1 MVASFHRKNNEK
13 GQGLVEYALIL
24 VSVAVVVVA
33 VLLLLGPNVSNVYA
47 RVNNSLSAASGGGS
61 AGQSLTPTSTPLP
74 WTTCA
79 NENGFCS
86 FSGTAQVRYG
96 AGSSWNTGTFT
107 NGVACNNSV
116 FGDPDYGVVKSCQ
129 VSQ

>member
-1 MVASFHRKNNEK
+1 MVTSVHPKNNEK

-24 VSVAVVVVA
+24 VSVAVVVVV
-33 VLLLLGPNVSNVYA
+33 VLLLLGPNISNVYA
-47 RVNNSLSAASGGGS
+47 KVNNSLSVASGGTLG
-61 AGQSLTPTSTPLP
+61 GQPLIPTSTPPP

-96 AGSSWNTGTFT
+96 AGSSWTTGTFT

-116 FGDPDYGVVKSCQ
+116 FGDPDFGVVKSCQ
-129 VSQ
+129 VNQ

>member
-1 MVASFHRKNNEK
+1 MVTSVYRKNKEK
-13 GQGLVEYALIL
+13 GQGLVEYSLITVL
-24 VSVAVVVVA
+24 VAVVIVA
-33 VLLLLGPNVSNVYA
+33 VLLILGPSVVNVYA
-47 RVNNSLSAASGGGS
+47 KVNNSLSAQSGGQG
-61 AGQSLTPTSTPLP
+61 LLPTSTPNP

-96 AGSSWNTGTFT
+96 AGSSWNTATFT

-116 FGDPDYGVVKSCQ
+116 FGDPNYGVVKSCQ
-129 VSQ
+129 VQQ

>member
-1 MVASFHRKNNEK
+1 MIKFVDRKNNEK
-13 GQGLVEYALIL
+13 GQGLVEYALIVVL
-24 VSVAVVVVA
+24 VAVVIVAALLILGPSVGNVYGKVNASLANASSAQSSGVVA
-33 VLLLLGPNVSNVYA
+33 TA
-47 RVNNSLSAASGGGS
+47 TSAA
-61 AGQSLTPTSTPLP
+61 PT

-79 NENGFCS
+79 NENGYCS

-96 AGSSWNTGTFT
+96 AGSSWTIATFT

-116 FGDPDYGVVKSCQ
+116 FGDPDFGVVKTCQ

>member
-1 MVASFHRKNNEK
+1 MAKSVYQKKTEK
-13 GQGLVEYALIL
+13 GVGMVEYALITFF
-24 VSVAVVVVA
+24 VAVVIVV
-33 VLLLLGPNVSNVYA
+33 VLLILGPTVANMFA
-47 RVNNSLSAASGGGS
+47 KVNTSLSSQS
-61 AGQSLTPTSTPLP
+61 DGQGVVQATSTPIP

-96 AGSSWNTGTFT
+96 AGSSWATGTFT

-116 FGDPDYGVVKSCQ
+116 FGDPDFGVVKTCQ
-129 VSQ
+129 IQQ

>member
-1 MVASFHRKNNEK
+1 MGTFINQRNKEE
-13 GQGLVEYALIL
+13 GQGVLEYALIL
-24 VSVAVVVVA
+24 VGVAVVVVA
-33 VLLLLGPNVSNVYA
+33 VLLLLGPNVVNVFA
-47 RVNNSLSAASGGGS
+47 KVNNSLSAEGGGLLVNV
-61 AGQSLTPTSTPLP
+61 ALTPTVVAVT

-79 NENGFCS
+79 SENGVCS

-116 FGDPDYGVVKSCQ
+116 FGDPAFGVVKSCQ
-129 VSQ
+129 VGQ